1 MVDNVETWSNVKI
14 VPQHS
19 FAIKREKKIEEKN
32 IILRTGQ
39 LLQGDLTKSGT
50 VLQIGQYIGKMKC
63 GKI

>member
-1 MVDNVETWSNVKI
+1 MVDNVKTWSNVKI

-32 IILRTGQ
+32 MILRTGQ
-39 LLQGDLTKSGT
+39 LLQGDLTKSGA